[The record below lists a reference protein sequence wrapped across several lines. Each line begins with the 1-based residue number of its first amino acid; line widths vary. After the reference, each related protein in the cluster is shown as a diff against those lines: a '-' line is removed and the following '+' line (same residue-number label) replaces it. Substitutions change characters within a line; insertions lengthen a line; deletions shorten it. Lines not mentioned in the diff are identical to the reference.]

1 MLLKITL
8 SLIVIS
14 IALFI
19 ISRQYYKTRGLK
31 DKIRFACG
39 INYTKGEERF
49 LMVIGFIYIVTFLMV
64 IITVINLIFR
74 YL

>member
-49 LMVIGFIYIVTFLMV
+49 LMVAGFIYIVTFLMV

>member
-8 SLIVIS
+8 LLIVIS

-19 ISRQYYKTRGLK
+19 ILRQYYKTRGLK

-49 LMVIGFIYIVTFLMV
+49 LMVTGFIYMVTFLMV
-64 IITVINLIFR
+64 IITVINLIFI